1 MHANVCPTAKRHHRA
16 DAFHVTFPDQLRH
29 KRKPVQDL
37 LRRKQKPVQDLLRRK
52 RKPVQDLLRRKRKP
66 VLPWDRLRHKRI
78 HLLQM
83 LQPFSKSHSL

>member
-37 LRRKQKPVQDLLRRK
+37 LRRK
-52 RKPVQDLLRRKRKP
+52 RKPVQDLLHHKQKP

>member
-52 RKPVQDLLRRKRKP
+52 RKPV
-66 VLPWDRLRHKRI
+66 LPWDRLRHKRI